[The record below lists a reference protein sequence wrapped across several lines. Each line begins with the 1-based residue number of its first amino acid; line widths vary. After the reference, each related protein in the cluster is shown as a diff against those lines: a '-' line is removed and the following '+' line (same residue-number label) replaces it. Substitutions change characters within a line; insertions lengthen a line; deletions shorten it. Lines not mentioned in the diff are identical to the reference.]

1 MRSTFSIQKLIA
13 LLVALALLA
22 AACGGSDDGDSDVAA
37 SDSDSSS
44 TSTSSDTSDDDE
56 AMADEEEAM
65 EDEEE
70 EAMAD
75 EEEAM
80 ADEEEQAVDTSL
92 DEEELEEI
100 ESDDAETAAVDGEAT
115 AGGTLVIGSTQVPR
129 HLNGT
134 VQSGLA
140 TAVPGTQ
147 LNASPLLFDENFN
160 PQPYLAESWEV
171 ADDGLSVT
179 LNLVQNAVFHDGEAI
194 TSEDVRF
201 SVETARDNHPFSAM
215 FAPVTEVETPDDF
228 TAIIRLSQP
237 HPAILLAMSP
247 GLLPIIPEHIFN
259 DGQPMKEHPRNSE
272 DFVGSGPFRLTE
284 YDAGSIIRMEKFED
298 FFIPDRPLLDEIIIQ
313 ISPDPA
319 TIVLGL
325 EGGDID
331 LSTTLGS
338 AANIIRVRDN
348 DELVLTAEGHEAIG
362 PVNWLEFN
370 VDDPA
375 LSDPLVRQAIAY
387 AVDREFLSDVIEQ
400 GTTFPVTTGI
410 VPASPFHNPDAARY
424 DADLDLAKDLL
435 AQAGYGE
442 GELTLAVDY
451 IPPGQQAAAEYVVQ
465 ALQDAGINAELNV
478 SPDFPSWAGRVASSE
493 HQMTVN
499 QVWNWGDPV
508 IGVHRTYLSSNRVG
522 AIWTNNTGYA
532 NDEVDALFDKAGQAT
547 DRDERIG
554 LYAEAQAL
562 IAEDAPIH
570 FLSTSPTWMAMSPR
584 VQNPPVGI
592 WGSMSPMLD
601 VWLAE

>member
-1 MRSTFSIQKLIA
+1 MKRSLLRLLALVAFLGLIA
-13 LLVALALLA
+13 V
-22 AACGGSDDGDSDVAA
+22 ACGGSDGGDVAA
-37 SDSDSSS
+37 SGD
-44 TSTSSDTSDDDE
+44 TSAETSSDETSDDE
-56 AMADEEEAM
+56 AMEDEEEAM

-70 EAMAD
+70 AMED
-75 EEEAM
+75 EE
-80 ADEEEQAVDTSL
+80 AVDTSL

-100 ESDDAETAAVDGEAT
+100 ESDDAEAAAVDSGPV
-115 AGGTLVIGSTQVPR
+115 AGGTMVIGSTQVPR

-171 ADDGLSVT
+171 AEDGLSVT
-179 LNLVQNAVFHDGEAI
+179 LNLVEGAVFHDGEPI

-201 SVETARDNHPFSAM
+201 SIETARDNHPFRTM
-215 FAPVTEVETPDDF
+215 FAPVTDVETPDDL
-228 TAIIRLSQP
+228 TAIVNLSQP

-259 DGQPMKEHPRNSE
+259 DGQELASHPRNTE
-272 DFVGSGPFRLTE
+272 DFVGSGPFQLVE
-284 YDAGSIIRMEKFED
+284 YDPASVIRMERFPD
-298 FFIPDRPLLDEIIIQ
+298 FFIPERPYLDEIIIQ
-313 ISPDPA
+313 ISPDPS

-325 EGGDID
+325 EGGEID

-370 VDDPA
+370 GEDPVLA
-375 LSDPLVRQAIAY
+375 DVRVRQALAL
-387 AVDREFLSDVIEQ
+387 AVDREFLSDVIDQ

-410 VPASPFHNPDAARY
+410 VPASPFHNPDIETYATDPDRARE
-424 DADLDLAKDLL
+424 LL
-435 AQAGYGE
+435 AEAGFGE
-442 GELTLAVDY
+442 GELSIQVDY
-451 IPPGQQAAAEYVVQ
+451 IPPGQQATAEFVVQ
-465 ALQDAGINAELNV
+465 ALQDVGVDAELNT
-478 SPDFPSWAGRVASSE
+478 SADFPTWAGRVSAGE

-522 AIWTNNTGYA
+522 AIWTNNTGYENA
-532 NDEVDALFDKAGQAT
+532 EVDSLFDAAGQAL
-547 DRDERIG
+547 DRDERIS
-554 LYAEAQAL
+554 LYADAQAI
-562 IAEDAPIH
+562 IADEVPIH
-570 FLSTSPTWMAMSPR
+570 FLSTSPFWQALSPR

-592 WGSMSPMLD
+592 WGTMSPMLD

>member
-1 MRSTFSIQKLIA
+1 MKSSLMRLLA
-13 LLVALALLA
+13 LVACLGLFAV
-22 AACGGSDDGDSDVAA
+22 ACGGSDADDAVDAA
-37 SDSDSSS
+37 TDAVEDAV
-44 TSTSSDTSDDDE
+44 DDAMDDD
-56 AMADEEEAM
+56 EEAM
-65 EDEEE
+65 EDDAVDDE
-70 EAMAD
+70 EAMED
-75 EEEAM
+75 
-80 ADEEEQAVDTSL
+80 DGEEQAVDTSL

-100 ESDDAETAAVDGEAT
+100 ESDDADAGAVDSGPV
-115 AGGTLVIGSTQVPR
+115 AGGTLIIGSTQVPR
-129 HLNGT
+129 HFNGT

-179 LNLVQNAVFHDGEAI
+179 LNLVEGAVFHDGEAI
-194 TSEDVRF
+194 TSEDVKF
-201 SVETARDNHPFSAM
+201 SIETAQAGHPFKTM
-215 FAPVTEVETPDDF
+215 FAPVTEVLTPDDQ
-228 TAIIRLSQP
+228 TVIINLSQP

-259 DGQPMKEHPRNSE
+259 DGTPVAEHPRNTE
-272 DFVGSGPFRLTE
+272 DFVGSGPFRLVE
-284 YDAGSIIRMEKFED
+284 YETGSVIRLEKFED
-298 FFIPDRPLLDEIIIQ
+298 FFIPERPLLDEIIIQ
-313 ISPDPA
+313 ISPDPS

-331 LSTTLGS
+331 LTTTLGS
-338 AANIIRVRDN
+338 AANIVRVRDN
-348 DELVLTAEGHEAIG
+348 NELILTAEGHEAIG

-370 VDDPA
+370 LADDV
-375 LSDPLVRQAIAY
+375 LSDVRVRQAIAY
-387 AVDREFLSDVIEQ
+387 AVDREFLSNVIDQ

-410 VPASPFHNPDAARY
+410 VPASPYHNPDAEAYAANIDR
-424 DADLDLAKDLL
+424 AKELL
-435 AQAGYGE
+435 AEAGYAE

-451 IPPGQQAAAEYVVQ
+451 IPPGQQATAEYIVQ
-465 ALQDAGINAELNV
+465 ALGDAGINAELNV
-478 SPDFPSWAGRVASSE
+478 SADFPSWAGRVAGGE

-522 AIWTNNTGYA
+522 AIWTNNTGYENA
-532 NDEVDALFDKAGQAT
+532 EVDALFDKAGQSV

-554 LYAEAQAL
+554 LYAEAQAI
-562 IAEDAPIH
+562 IADEAPIH
-570 FLSTSPTWMAMSPR
+570 FLSTSPTWMAMNPR

-592 WGSMSPMLD
+592 WGTMSPMLD

>member
-1 MRSTFSIQKLIA
+1 MKSRLWRMVA
-13 LLVALALLA
+13 LLLCVGLFA
-22 AACGGSDDGDSDVAA
+22 ASCGGSGDVASV
-37 SDSDSSS
+37 SDAAEDAL
-44 TSTSSDTSDDDE
+44 DDAQDAMDDAQDAMDDAQDAMDDAEDAMDDDE
-56 AMADEEEAM
+56 P
-65 EDEEE
+65 
-70 EAMAD
+70 
-75 EEEAM
+75 
-80 ADEEEQAVDTSL
+80 EQAVDTAL
-92 DEEELEEI
+92 DDEELEEI
-100 ESDDAETAAVDGEAT
+100 ESDDAETGAVDSGPV

-179 LNLVQNAVFHDGEAI
+179 LNLVSGAVFHDGEAI
-194 TSEDVRF
+194 TSEDVKF
-201 SVETARDNHPFSAM
+201 SIETARDNHPFKTM
-215 FAPVTEVETPDDF
+215 FAPVTEVETPDDL
-228 TAIIRLSQP
+228 TAIVRLSQP

-259 DGQPMKEHPRNSE
+259 DGQEMKEHPRNTE
-272 DFVGSGPFRLTE
+272 DFVGSGPFKLVE
-284 YDAGSIIRMEKFED
+284 YEAGSVIRMEKFED
-298 FFIPDRPLLDEIIIQ
+298 FFIPERPYLDEIIIQ
-313 ISPDPA
+313 ISPDPS

-325 EGGDID
+325 EGGEID

-348 DELVLTAEGHEAIG
+348 NELVLTAEGHEAIG

-370 VDDPA
+370 VEDEV
-375 LSDPLVRQAIAY
+375 LSDVNVRQAIAY
-387 AVDREFLSDVIEQ
+387 AVDREFLADVIEQ

-410 VPASPFHNPDAARY
+410 VPASPFHNASAAEY
-424 DADLDLAKDLL
+424 NVDLDRARELL
-435 AQAGYGE
+435 AEAGYGE
-442 GELTLAVDY
+442 GELSVSVDY
-451 IPPGQQAAAEYVVQ
+451 IPPGQQATAEYVVQ
-465 ALQDAGINAELNV
+465 ALGDIGINAELNT
-478 SPDFPSWAGRVASSE
+478 SADFPSWAGRVSAGD

-522 AIWTNNTGYA
+522 AIWTNNTGYENA
-532 NDEVDALFDKAGQAT
+532 EVDALFEKAGQAL
-547 DRDERIG
+547 DRDERIA
-554 LYAEAQAL
+554 LYNEAQAI
-562 IAEDAPIH
+562 IADEVPIH
-570 FLSTSPTWMAMSPR
+570 FLSTSPFWQALNPR

-592 WGSMSPMLD
+592 WGTMSPMLD

>member
-1 MRSTFSIQKLIA
+1 MRLLA
-13 LLVALALLA
+13 LLACLGLLA
-22 AACGGSDDGDSDVAA
+22 AACGGSD
-37 SDSDSSS
+37 SDSAG
-44 TSTSSDTSDDDE
+44 DDAE
-56 AMADEEEAM
+56 ASADAEVEEAM
-65 EDEEE
+65 DDEEPADEPEPEPEEEEE
-70 EAMAD
+70 EASEPEPAD
-75 EEEAM
+75 E
-80 ADEEEQAVDTSL
+80 DEQAVDTTL

-100 ESDDAETAAVDGEAT
+100 ESDDAEAGAVDSGPI
-115 AGGTLVIGSTQVPR
+115 AGGSLLIGSTQVPR

-171 ADDGLSVT
+171 AEDGLSVT
-179 LNLVQNAVFHDGEAI
+179 LNLVQGAVFHDGEAI
-194 TSEDVRF
+194 TSEDVKF
-201 SVETARDNHPFSAM
+201 SIETAQAGHPFKTM
-215 FAPVTEVETPDDF
+215 FAPVTDVETPDDH
-228 TAIIRLSQP
+228 TVIINLSQP

-259 DGQPMKEHPRNSE
+259 DGTPVAEHPRNTE
-272 DFVGSGPFRLTE
+272 DFVGSGPFRLVE
-284 YDAGSIIRMEKFED
+284 YEAGSVIRMERFED
-298 FFIPDRPLLDEIIIQ
+298 FFIPERPYLDEIIIQ

-319 TIVLGL
+319 SIVLGL

-331 LSTTLGS
+331 MSTTLGS

-348 DELVLTAEGHEAIG
+348 DDLILTAEGHEAIG

-370 VDDPA
+370 LEDEV
-375 LSDPLVRQAIAY
+375 LSDVRVRQAIAY
-387 AVDREFLSDVIEQ
+387 AVDRDFLSDVIDQ

-410 VPASPFHNPDAARY
+410 VPASPFHNADAEAYAADQDRARE
-424 DADLDLAKDLL
+424 LL
-435 AQAGYGE
+435 AEAGYAD
-442 GELTLAVDY
+442 GELSLAIDY
-451 IPPGQQAAAEYVVQ
+451 IPPGQQATAEYIVQ
-465 ALQDAGINAELNV
+465 ALQDVGINAELNV
-478 SPDFPSWAGRVASSE
+478 SPDFPSWAGRVAGGE
-493 HQMTVN
+493 HQLTVN

-532 NDEVDALFDKAGQAT
+532 NDEVDALLDAAGQEV
-547 DRDERIG
+547 DRDARIA
-554 LYAEAQAL
+554 LYADAQAI

-570 FLSTSPTWMAMSPR
+570 FLSTSPFWMALNPR
-584 VQNPPVGI
+584 VQNPPIGI